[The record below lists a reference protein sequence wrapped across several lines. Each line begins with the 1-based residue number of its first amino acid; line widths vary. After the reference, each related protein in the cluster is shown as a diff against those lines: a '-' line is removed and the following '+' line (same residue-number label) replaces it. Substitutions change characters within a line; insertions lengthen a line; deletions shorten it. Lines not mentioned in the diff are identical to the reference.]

1 MTPRLSNPL
10 EYGTLVVMNDASDLR
25 TFESHDGPLA
35 YRDTGSGQPLVLL
48 HASFM
53 DHTMWDDQIPALA
66 RHHRVIAPD
75 ARGHGWSSNASEP
88 FRQADDVAALLRHL
102 SVGPAVL
109 VGVSMG
115 ANIAV
120 DTTLEHPGLVRALV
134 VSGGGTPGPGDPWTE
149 ELRAAQFG
157 ALGAGDIGGWLD
169 TFAVCAAGPHR
180 TPDAVHPDVVR
191 RLREM
196 AGRTIAKHT
205 ADEPDFSVAVLD
217 TAARVKEISVPV
229 LALNGALDASD
240 LIGMA
245 EHVAGAVTD
254 GRVTA
259 VEGTGHFPNMER
271 PGAFNQALEEFLH
284 TL

>member
-1 MTPRLSNPL
+1 
-10 EYGTLVVMNDASDLR
+10 MNNASDLR

-48 HASFM
+48 HAGFL

-75 ARGHGWSSNASEP
+75 ARGHGWSANASGP

-102 SVGPAVL
+102 AVGPAVL

-120 DTTLEHPGLVRALV
+120 DTTVEHPGLVRALV
-134 VSGGGTPGPGDPWTE
+134 VSGGGTTAGPGDPWTDA
-149 ELRAAQFG
+149 LRAAQFA

-169 TFAVCAAGPHR
+169 TFTLSAAGPHR
-180 TPDAVHPDVVR
+180 TPDDVHPHVVR

-196 AGRTIAKHT
+196 AGRTLAKHT
-205 ADEPDFSVAVLD
+205 AGEPDFTVPVPD
-217 TAARVKEISVPV
+217 TATRVKEISVPV

-245 EHVAGAVTD
+245 EHVAGAATD

-259 VEGTGHFPNMER
+259 VEGAGHFPNMEQ
-271 PGAFNQALEEFLH
+271 PDAFNQALEEFLRG
-284 TL
+284 L

>member
-1 MTPRLSNPL
+1 MTPQLSNPS
-10 EYGTLVVMNDASDLR
+10 EYGTLVVMNNASDLR

-35 YRDTGSGQPLVLL
+35 YRDTGSGAPLVLL
-48 HASFM
+48 HAGFL

-75 ARGHGWSSNASEP
+75 ARGHGWSSNASGP

-102 SVGPAVL
+102 AVGPAVL

-120 DTTLEHPGLVRALV
+120 DTTLEHPGLVRGLV
-134 VSGGGTPGPGDPWTE
+134 VSGGGAPGPGDPWTE
-149 ELRAAQFG
+149 ELRAAQFS

-169 TFAVCAAGPHR
+169 TFALSAAGPHR
-180 TPDAVHPDVVR
+180 TPDAVDPDLVR

-196 AGRTIAKHT
+196 AGRTLAKHT
-205 ADEPDFSVAVLD
+205 ADETDFNVPVVD
-217 TAARVKEISVPV
+217 TATRAKDISVPV

-245 EHVAGAVTD
+245 ERVARSVTD
-254 GRVTA
+254 GHVTA
-259 VEGTGHFPNMER
+259 VEGTGHFPNMEQ
-271 PGAFNQALEEFLH
+271 PDAFNQALEEFLH
-284 TL
+284 GL

>member
-1 MTPRLSNPL
+1 
-10 EYGTLVVMNDASDLR
+10 MNNASDLR

-48 HASFM
+48 HAGFL

-75 ARGHGWSSNASEP
+75 ARGHGWSANASGP

-102 SVGPAVL
+102 GVGPAVL

-120 DTTLEHPGLVRALV
+120 DITVEHPDLVRALV
-134 VSGGGTPGPGDPWTE
+134 VSGGGAPVPGDPWTE
-149 ELRAAQFG
+149 ELRAAQAG

-169 TFAVCAAGPHR
+169 TFALCAAGPHR

-196 AGRTIAKHT
+196 AGRTLAKHT
-205 ADEPDFSVAVLD
+205 AGEPDFNVPVQD
-217 TAARVKEISVPV
+217 TATRAKDIRVPV
-229 LALNGALDASD
+229 LALNGALDASE

-245 EHVAGAVTD
+245 AHVAGAVTD

-259 VEGTGHFPNMER
+259 VEGAGHFPNMEQ
-271 PGAFNQALEEFLH
+271 PEAFNQALEEFLRG
-284 TL
+284 L